1 MIHARMSPTLQ
12 VIHTLAALAW
22 ADGEIG
28 EEEAATLRR
37 FIASFS
43 LSDEDRAKA
52 ASWLDTSV
60 ELDTSGIAELPE
72 GRKLAMYQVAA
83 RMAVAD
89 EDIGESERATLERL
103 REALGLSEDTAAE
116 IEAELPRHD

>member
-1 MIHARMSPTLQ
+1 MSSPTLQ

-22 ADGEIG
+22 ADGQLG
-28 EEEAATLRR
+28 DEEAATLRR

-43 LSDEDRAKA
+43 LSDADRASA
-52 ASWLDTSV
+52 TSWLESPV
-60 ELDTSGIAELPE
+60 ELDTADIAELPE

-89 EDIGESERATLERL
+89 DEVGEAERATLERL
-103 REALGLSEDTAAE
+103 REALGLSLDAAAE
-116 IEAELPRHD
+116 IESELPRHD

>member
-1 MIHARMSPTLQ
+1 MSSPTLQ

-22 ADGEIG
+22 ADGQIG

-37 FIASFS
+37 FLVAFS
-43 LSDEDRAKA
+43 LSDEDRATA
-52 ASWLDTSV
+52 ASWLESPV
-60 ELDTSGIAELPE
+60 ELDTTGIAELPE

-83 RMAVAD
+83 RMAAAD
-89 EDIGESERATLERL
+89 DEIGESERATLERL
-103 REALGLSEDTAAE
+103 REALGLSEEAAAE

>member
-1 MIHARMSPTLQ
+1 MSPTLQ

-22 ADGEIG
+22 ADGQIG
-28 EEEAATLRR
+28 DEEAATLHR

-43 LSDEDRAKA
+43 LSDADRSTA
-52 ASWLDTSV
+52 ANWLAAPV
-60 ELDTSGIAELPE
+60 ELDTTGIAELPE

-89 EDIGESERATLERL
+89 DEVGESERATLERL
-103 REALGLSEDTAAE
+103 REALGLGVDVAAE
-116 IEAELPRHD
+116 IESELPRHD

>member
-89 EDIGESERATLERL
+89 EDIGESERSSKMAAAGCFERSDDIDADVVCVL
-103 REALGLSEDTAAE
+103 TD
-116 IEAELPRHD
+116 

>member
-1 MIHARMSPTLQ
+1 MSSPTLH

-22 ADGEIG
+22 ADGQIG

-43 LSDEDRAKA
+43 LSDADRAA
-52 ASWLDTSV
+52 ATGWLESRV

-89 EDIGESERATLERL
+89 DEIGDSERATLERL
-103 REALGLSEDTAAE
+103 REALGLSEDAAAE
-116 IEAELPRHD
+116 IESELPRHD